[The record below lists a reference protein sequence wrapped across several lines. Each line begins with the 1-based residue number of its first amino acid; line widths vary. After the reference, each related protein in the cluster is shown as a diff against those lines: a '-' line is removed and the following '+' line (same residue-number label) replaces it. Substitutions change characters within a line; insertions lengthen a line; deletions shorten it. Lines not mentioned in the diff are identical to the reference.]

1 MTYRVGITPEG
12 VAPDGSTMY
21 GDIGLARLRDAGID
35 WEILPRGTEHHLRP
49 EDVVGYDAVI
59 AFTHSRIDA
68 DLGSLEPRLRHVARY
83 GAGYDGI
90 DVAGLAESGIV
101 LTNTPAAVRRPL
113 ALAGLTLMLN
123 LGHRFEENARAAR
136 EGRWTE
142 RGTMRGRGFV
152 GKTIGV
158 IGLGSVGSE
167 FVRLALPLGAR
178 IISEHRPSAIR
189 VAEELGIELVSREE
203 LAASADYVVLAA
215 ALTPSSHHLVD
226 AAFLQLM
233 KPTAFIVNIGRGPLI
248 DQAALTSAL
257 RDGLLAGAGLDVL
270 EVEPPAADE
279 PLLHMPNAIV
289 TPHALCVTEDF
300 VDAVSDDLIEDLLR
314 GSRGERPRYAVNPGV
329 FEAWRGDT
337 ARSEVSE

>member
-1 MTYRVGITPEG
+1 MTYRVAITPEG
-12 VAPDGSTMY
+12 VAPDGTTMY
-21 GDIGLARLRDAGID
+21 GDIGLARLRDAGVE
-35 WEILPRGTEHHLRP
+35 WEILPRGTDHHLRP
-49 EDVVGYDAVI
+49 QDVVGYDAVI

-68 DLGSLEPRLRHVARY
+68 DLGSMEPRLRHVARY

-90 DVAGLAESGIV
+90 DVAGLTASGVV

-123 LGHRFEENARAAR
+123 LGLRFEENARAAR

-158 IGLGSVGSE
+158 IGLGSVGRE

-178 IISEHRPSAIR
+178 IVTEDRPSATTSAR
-189 VAEELGIELVSREE
+189 ELGIELVSQEE

-215 ALTPSSHHLVD
+215 ALTPSSHHLVN
-226 AAFLQLM
+226 AEFLRRM

-248 DQAALTSAL
+248 HQAALTAAL
-257 RDGLLAGAGLDVL
+257 RGGLIAGAGLDVL
-270 EVEPPAADE
+270 EVEPPATDE
-279 PLLHMPNAIV
+279 PLLRMPNVIV

-300 VDAVSDDLIEDLLR
+300 VDAVSEDLIADVLR
-314 GSRGERPRYAVNPGV
+314 GARGERPRYAVNPAV
-329 FEAWRGDT
+329 FDAWRGD
-337 ARSEVSE
+337 AGGR